1 MDNVLY
7 SCDFS
12 EKMGPPQPPPGPS
25 KLNPLVKTI
34 REIVDKRRGVRRKMQ
49 EAEEEATLS
58 FMTARSGK
66 VNFENMFHIL
76 AFSVIGK
83 CSLKG
88 PLFITLFLV
97 MWLVQGPAYIHT
109 IFSMFG
115 LCFCLKMETGGFFQT
130 SVTVNQIM

>member
-1 MDNVLY
+1 VDNVLY

-25 KLNPLVKTI
+25 KLNPLVNTI

-66 VNFENMFHIL
+66 VNSENMFHIP
-76 AFSVIGK
+76 FSLSVRNAPLK
-83 CSLKG
+83 DCWSLHCSYAC
-88 PLFITLFLV
+88 
-97 MWLVQGPAYIHT
+97 WLVQGPAYIHT
-109 IFSMFG
+109 IF
-115 LCFCLKMETGGFFQT
+115 CC
-130 SVTVNQIM
+130 V

>member
-12 EKMGPPQPPPGPS
+12 EKMGPPQPPLGPS

-66 VNFENMFHIL
+66 VNFENMFNMPLLCHWEMPLERAIVHYTVFTPV
-76 AFSVIGK
+76 A
-83 CSLKG
+83 CSESCLY
-88 PLFITLFLV
+88 LYYFLHV
-97 MWLVQGPAYIHT
+97 
-109 IFSMFG
+109 
-115 LCFCLKMETGGFFQT
+115 
-130 SVTVNQIM
+130 